1 MTTAVKNSVYRLEI
15 VSDTDAASP
24 RRNDNLGTM
33 VCWHRRY
40 NLGDEHNF
48 HNADAFLF
56 ELLEKTVG
64 DTEKAEQKYDE
75 ISGSIDRESYRT
87 HGAYHKAI
95 IDELLDF
102 VKQKFII
109 LPLYL
114 YDHSGIT
121 MNTTGFS
128 CPWDSGQVGWIYV
141 AHDKLMQEFGIKE
154 ITPETIAKTETILRA
169 EVEEYDHY
177 IRGDCYGFRLYEN
190 GQEIDSC
197 YGFIGDFEEVKDRIK
212 EYLPE
217 NVRELADAAQ
227 YGEEIDED
235 ELEL

>member
-15 VSDTDAASP
+15 VPDTDAASP
-24 RRNDNLGTM
+24 RGNDNLGTM

-48 HNADAFLF
+48 QDANAFLF

-75 ISGSIDRESYRT
+75 IFGSIDRESYRT
-87 HGAYHKAI
+87 QGAYYKAI
-95 IDELLDF
+95 NDKILDF

-141 AHDKLMQEFGIKE
+141 AHDRLMQEFGIKE
-154 ITPETIAKTETILRA
+154 ITPETIAKAETILRA

-217 NVRELADAAQ
+217 NVRELVDNAQ